1 MLCDR
6 KKDCSFLSYDQK
18 HISPY
23 VVSSKTSVSDPLVF
37 VIFLFGSLSVFSSYI
52 HICNVKYHYLYINI
66 YIFQSSYKLARYHTS
81 PNILFVFF
89 ALVTCQL
96 TIL

>member
-37 VIFLFGSLSVFSSYI
+37 VIFLFGSLSVF
-52 HICNVKYHYLYINI
+52 
-66 YIFQSSYKLARYHTS
+66 
-81 PNILFVFF
+81 
-89 ALVTCQL
+89 
-96 TIL
+96 